1 MAGTL
6 TLNLEDSRPDQKRF
20 GVHVP
25 WYAQAIN
32 CLNHDHAEGKIRYIS
47 LSGKPLQM
55 PALGSLID
63 YRFTSYRTVHRNPL
77 ANELHVDVSHIIGS
91 YTTYVEGWNV
101 EIVVT
106 PRWGNGIISH
116 LLRYTTGIHSPPS
129 PSGGSQKDRDSAEW
143 LLVLAW
149 VSTFHQAMRRSH
161 IPKEYRI
168 RHSHGPFFRG
178 RLNVARQ
185 IRDSISDAS
194 RFHCVDAPLTADTT
208 INRTIRCVFRLLSA
222 KRAYRELLRGA
233 IGYDQQ
239 LAGFGVAD
247 ADVAPERIRR
257 ICYTRMTSGY
267 RPLMEL
273 SCALLQRYNAKHQT
287 QGNQGISFFIDIA
300 ELWEN
305 YLYAI
310 LVRELPPGYTVHNPN
325 ERGGEGL
332 FTDGSRHIRPDL
344 IVLRKGIPVAVI
356 DAKFKAYRRVG
367 RTADHGSVSRE
378 DLHQMAT
385 YLYHYGTPG
394 RPITGCFVTPVST
407 NDNPRKTLASQANH
421 HITVVGL
428 PINDAEDTWIHD
440 GRLRSLEA
448 KFVADLLACI
458 A

>member
-6 TLNLEDSRPDQKRF
+6 TLHLKDSRPDQEVF
-20 GVHVP
+20 GHDVP
-25 WYAQAIN
+25 WYAQAIDR
-32 CLNHDHAEGKIRYIS
+32 LNYDQAEGKIRYIS
-47 LSGKPLQM
+47 LSGKPLQT
-55 PALGSLID
+55 PVLGRLID
-63 YRFTSYRTVHRNPL
+63 YRFTSYRTVHGSPL
-77 ANELHVDVSHIIGS
+77 ANALHADVSHIIGS
-91 YTTYVEGWNV
+91 YTTHVAAWNV
-101 EIVVT
+101 EIAIT
-106 PRWGNGIISH
+106 PRWGNGIVSH

-129 PSGGSQKDRDSAEW
+129 LSGGSEPHRDSAEW

-168 RHSHGPFFRG
+168 RHSYGPFFRG
-178 RLNVARQ
+178 RLDVARQ

-208 INRTIRCVFRLLSA
+208 ISRTIRCVFRLVSSN
-222 KRAYRELLRGA
+222 RAYRELLRGA

-239 LAGFGVAD
+239 LAGYGVGV
-247 ADVAPERIRR
+247 ADVAPESIRR
-257 ICYTRMTSGY
+257 IRYTRMTSGY

-273 SCALLQRYNAKHQT
+273 SSALLQRFSAKHGT

-305 YLYAI
+305 YLHAI

-325 ERGGEGL
+325 ERGGEAL

-344 IVLRKGIPVAVI
+344 IVQRKGISVAVI
-356 DAKFKAYRRVG
+356 DAKFKAYHRIG
-367 RTADHGSVSRE
+367 RTAEPGGVSRE
-378 DLHQMAT
+378 DLQQMAT

-394 RPITGCFVTPVST
+394 HRITGCFVTPVPT
-407 NDNPRKTLASQANH
+407 DANARKSLASQASH

-428 PINDAEDTWIHD
+428 PIDDAEDSWIHD
-440 GRLRSLEA
+440 GRLRSLEE
-448 KFVADLLACI
+448 KFVTDLLAHV